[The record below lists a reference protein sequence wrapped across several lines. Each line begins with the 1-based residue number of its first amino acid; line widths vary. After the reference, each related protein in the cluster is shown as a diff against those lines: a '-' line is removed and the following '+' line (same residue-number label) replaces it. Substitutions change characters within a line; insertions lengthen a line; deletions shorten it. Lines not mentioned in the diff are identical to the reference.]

1 MIGLFTSRASRFDF
15 ANLTAPRGSRKRVLS
30 IHSTRLGKRDMSSRF
45 SQLVFFF
52 RVPAIMQVH
61 TAGILGSL

>member
-30 IHSTRLGKRDMSSRF
+30 IHSTRLGKRDMASRF
-45 SQLVFFF
+45 SQPVFF

-61 TAGILGSL
+61 TAGMLGSL